1 MRLPTART
9 PPRRNSLSDMPDDET
24 IPLSKSE
31 AEKAVKKA
39 GKEWRAAKQRERESR
54 ELLATLVREVVGSK
68 VLNENKVS
76 KLTDIPRMTIRK
88 MLGK

>member
-1 MRLPTART
+1 
-9 PPRRNSLSDMPDDET
+9 MPDAEKT
-24 IPLSKSE
+24 PLSKSD

-54 ELLATLVREVVGSK
+54 EVLASLVRDVVDSK

-88 MLGK
+88 MLGKS